1 MKYLSLDNSEFRE
14 LLHLKRVTFIVYLV
28 ASIIFASI
36 SYLVLDKIIAGR
48 AIISTLPIVLF
59 LAGSSLIIFIYSNR
73 DYFLD
78 LIKKEKK
85 VFKGVL
91 SSKTARNKDGR
102 NYYVFNMDGNGFVV
116 DKETF
121 NNCNEGDIVEFH
133 TSPLSKYLFKV
144 EKVSEAV

>member
-14 LLHLKRVTFIVYLV
+14 LLQVKRVSFIIYLV
-28 ASIIFASI
+28 ASIIFALI

-48 AIISTLPIVLF
+48 ALISTLSIVLF
-59 LAGSSLIIFIYSNR
+59 LAGASLIIFIYSNR

-91 SSKTARNKDGR
+91 SSKTARK

-121 NNCNEGDIVEFH
+121 DNCNEGDIVEFH